1 VATSNRRT
9 RLCIVTPAHSRVQ
22 PGGAEYQI
30 DCLIDVLSASGRF
43 DIHYLARLVDPAFT
57 SPAYRVVQV
66 GSSNKRPRFGYATD
80 VLALGQALRRIGP
93 DVIYQRVACG
103 YTGIAACYARRYGAR
118 MVWHVA
124 HDSDVTR
131 DALMDGRNPI
141 RRILEKR
148 AIEYGIRHAHCI
160 VTQTGHQDRLLQQ
173 NYGRRA
179 DVVIPNFHPAPT
191 ERIDKSGPVTVL
203 WVGGLKPW
211 KKPETFVSVAA
222 ALGDMQGVRFVMVGP
237 QFRTSGPLERWES
250 DLTRSIEATPNLT
263 YVGQKTQR
271 EVNELF
277 ATASVFVNT
286 SLYEGFP
293 NTFIQAWMRGVPV
306 ASLQV
311 DPDGVLGEQ
320 QIGICAGSEAG
331 LVAAVRALVADVD
344 RRNAYGRR
352 AQDYAMKT
360 HSLQNAQV
368 LARLLDDAETD
379 PGSASS

>member
-1 VATSNRRT
+1 
-9 RLCIVTPAHSRVQ
+9 
-22 PGGAEYQI
+22 
-30 DCLIDVLSASGRF
+30 
-43 DIHYLARLVDPAFT
+43 
-57 SPAYRVVQV
+57 
-66 GSSNKRPRFGYATD
+66 
-80 VLALGQALRRIGP
+80 
-93 DVIYQRVACG
+93 
-103 YTGIAACYARRYGAR
+103 
-118 MVWHVA
+118 M
-124 HDSDVTR
+124 
-131 DALMDGRNPI
+131 
-141 RRILEKR
+141 
-148 AIEYGIRHAHCI
+148 
-160 VTQTGHQDRLLQQ
+160 
-173 NYGRRA
+173 
-179 DVVIPNFHPAPT
+179 
-191 ERIDKSGPVTVL
+191 
-203 WVGGLKPW
+203 
-211 KKPETFVSVAA
+211 
-222 ALGDMQGVRFVMVGP
+222 
-237 QFRTSGPLERWES
+237 
-250 DLTRSIEATPNLT
+250 RSIEATPNLT

-379 PGSASS
+379 PGSASA